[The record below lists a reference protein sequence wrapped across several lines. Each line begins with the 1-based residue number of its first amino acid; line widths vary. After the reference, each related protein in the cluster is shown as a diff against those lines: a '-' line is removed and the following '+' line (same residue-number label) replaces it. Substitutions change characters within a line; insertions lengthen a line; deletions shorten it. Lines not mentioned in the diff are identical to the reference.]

1 MSCRLGESPRK
12 EAKAKAFFVRAR
24 LRWLLA
30 RWRGRLWEANL
41 DSREEKAAHI
51 QEIEQRL
58 VLCTKGLTCKDRKA
72 PRLYPGAD
80 MDRSGVSPLNG
91 AGSGSV

>member
-12 EAKAKAFFVRAR
+12 EAKGKAFFVRAR

-30 RWRGRLWEANL
+30 QWTGRLWEAGL
-41 DSREEKAAHI
+41 DSREEKAAHV
-51 QEIEQRL
+51 QEIEQLL
-58 VLCTKGLTCKDRKA
+58 VLCTKGLTCLEKA

-80 MDRSGVSPLNG
+80 MDHSGVSPLNG
-91 AGSGSV
+91 EGSGLV